1 MEIAMLKILLTSD
14 LHLGMGDELSPI
26 PESARQSTFKKIC
39 GLAREHDVMLVAGD
53 MFHRTEVTEECLSMV
68 RAEFEELRTRGVEIV
83 MVPGEH
89 ECTAASA
96 PADFLSDLGAAHLFS
111 GDGRDACF
119 TMAHNGQTLWV
130 YGAPAARKDLVDAV
144 RRNDEPGFHAGLFHA
159 DFRLKDDDTPAD
171 VPILK
176 KRDIRAMGLDFYA
189 LGHLH
194 SFKLFKYKNRIIGA
208 CAGSPE
214 AVRSEETGDRFVL
227 SIMVQNDEIYQI
239 KRLAVNSMR
248 LDALTFDCGE
258 TRPDE
263 ILGQL
268 AQRMSP
274 RTIMTCTLT
283 GRRDYDLD
291 QRVLDKLAR
300 AYQRLIIRDETLPGL
315 RVLIN
320 AYCTEKSLRG
330 DFFRLVR
337 ERVSGTGIPGSVDA
351 DALAT
356 ALTSVSRTSRYVPE
370 EWL

>member
-1 MEIAMLKILLTSD
+1 MLKILLTSD
-14 LHLGMGDELSPI
+14 LHLGMGDELSPV
-26 PESARQSTFKKIC
+26 PESARLSTFRKIC
-39 GLAREHDVMLVAGD
+39 GLAREHDVLLVAGD
-53 MFHRTEVTEECLSMV
+53 LFHRTEATEDCLATV
-68 RAEFEELRTRGVEIV
+68 RAEFEELRARGVETI

-89 ECTAASA
+89 ECTETGAT
-96 PADFLSDLGAAHLFS
+96 ADLLAGLGAAHLFS

-119 TMAHNGQTLWV
+119 TMSHNGQTLWV
-130 YGAPAARKDLVDAV
+130 YGAPAARRDLLNAV

-171 VPILK
+171 VPILRK
-176 KRDIRAMGLDFYA
+176 SDIRAMQLDFYA

-194 SFKLFKYKNRIIGA
+194 FFKLFKFRNRIIGA

-214 AVRSEETGDRFVL
+214 AASAGETGDRFVL

-248 LDALTFDCGE
+248 LDALNFDCGE
-258 TRPDE
+258 TRPDD

-274 RTIMTCTLT
+274 RTVMTCTLT

-291 QRVLDKLAR
+291 QRVLDKLSR
-300 AYQRLIIRDETLPGL
+300 AYHTLVIRDETLPGL

-320 AYCTEKSLRG
+320 AYCAEKSLRG

-337 ERVSGTGIPGSVDA
+337 ERVSGPGIPGSVNA
-351 DALAT
+351 DALAA